1 MKMNEVIKKFV
12 RYAMLSVFA
21 LLTVLLSII
30 NGINFTMAGEDAD
43 RITKRL
49 SERNGVFSVE
59 QKFDDGE
66 SFKSE
71 SSDQADYQNSFFQ
84 NDDSKRMGPMGPD
97 SPEVNDSVRFFTYSF
112 DKKGNAEKIAFHI
125 SAIDEKEAEEWAKSL
140 MNEKIGWT
148 KGTYRYRVY
157 KHNKKT
163 YVTVIDQGREL
174 LPSYRILIISVF
186 GEVIG
191 LAVSFIIL
199 RIVGRRLFRPLEE
212 ADRKQK
218 QFIANIESDFK
229 MPLTVINANT
239 ELIEKENGSSDYIR
253 SINRQVRKMTSLVKE
268 IGSLAIFEEK
278 DMTIT
283 KVNLSSTLS
292 SVLDYKK
299 ASFEEEGIQLNLSI
313 EDNLIIDGEEE
324 KIKKLLSEIAENA
337 VKYSL
342 TKADFTLKKEK
353 DRILLIQTNDTDLPT
368 ENIEQIFD
376 RFTVLSNAENT
387 AAIGLGLAYAKDIV
401 TAHNGRITAR
411 VSDGVFTLEVSL

>member
-71 SSDQADYQNSFFQ
+71 SSDQADYQNSFFR

>member
-1 MKMNEVIKKFV
+1 
-12 RYAMLSVFA
+12 MLSVFA

-71 SSDQADYQNSFFQ
+71 SSDQADYQNSFFR